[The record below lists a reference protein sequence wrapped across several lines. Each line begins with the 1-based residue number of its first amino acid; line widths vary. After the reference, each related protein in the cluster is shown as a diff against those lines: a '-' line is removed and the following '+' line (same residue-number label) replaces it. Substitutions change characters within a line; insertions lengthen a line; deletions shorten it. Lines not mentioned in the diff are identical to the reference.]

1 MSTLEVI
8 GLVIMLAVCGFTWF
22 RGGSTE
28 RRAALAVSFAW
39 IASTV
44 ADMDW
49 WTGVQ
54 WGILVIDAA
63 LAAFLVWL
71 STQSRRIWPAVAAA
85 GVVLIVLTHIAFLTS
100 ASMRQAGF
108 FTVYYLWSYLVL
120 GAVLWG
126 GVTAA
131 RRRKA

>member
-8 GLVIMLAVCGFTWF
+8 GLVIMLGVCGFTWL

-28 RRAALAVSFAW
+28 RRAALAVSSAW

-63 LAAFLVWL
+63 LAVFLVWL
-71 STQSRRIWPAVAAA
+71 AAQSRRIWPAVAAA
-85 GVVLIVLTHIAFLTS
+85 GVILIVLTHIAFMIS
-100 ASMRQAGF
+100 AAMRQAGF

-131 RRRKA
+131 RRQKA